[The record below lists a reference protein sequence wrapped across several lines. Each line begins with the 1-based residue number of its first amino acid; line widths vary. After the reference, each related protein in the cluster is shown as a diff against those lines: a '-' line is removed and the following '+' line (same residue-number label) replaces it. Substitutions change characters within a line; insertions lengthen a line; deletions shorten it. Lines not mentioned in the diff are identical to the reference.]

1 MQMKMVLEITED
13 LVDDTKIFYFHNEY
27 TPETMPDEIVD
38 FLVSLLER
46 WEARR
51 VGE

>member
-1 MQMKMVLEITED
+1 MNIEIITWDLEEMGVRVYHD
-13 LVDDTKIFYFHNEY
+13 GDSY

-38 FLVSLLER
+38 FLVGLLER

-51 VGE
+51 VGL